1 MGRRGRPAHPQPSQ
15 GDTEIA
21 SGLVLVN
28 GHILTLDPRRPVVD
42 ALAVADGRI
51 AAVGSRRQVERARDR
66 RARVIDLRGA
76 TVIPGLV
83 DAHAHLDREGLKTLY
98 PSLARCRSIAD
109 IQRLVRA
116 RAARQKPGSWI
127 VTMPVGAPPFYQG
140 VPECL
145 AEGRW
150 PTRADLDAAAPD
162 HPVYIRGIWG
172 YWNRPPVYSVANSR
186 ALELAGITG
195 ATAPPRGVEIL
206 KEEDGRPT
214 GVFVEHNLIQVI
226 ELTLMRAAPR
236 FTAED
241 RRRALAASQRSYAA
255 RGVTAVYEGHGIAPE
270 VLAAYR
276 ESHARGEIRL
286 RCALAVSPTWSASE
300 ADRAIPALAA
310 WAGGRGLGD
319 DRLRVGGICL
329 HHGGDPEVAR
339 ILHEAQ
345 PYTAWAGFVESAN
358 DPAAYAEQA
367 ELAARHGLRV
377 NTLVTRCLPEVLDV
391 WEAIATRHPIRALR
405 WVLVHLNAATPA
417 QLARIRRLG
426 VGATTN
432 PISYLYR
439 SAGEEAARL
448 GGDADQLLPHRSLTR
463 HRVPY
468 GIATDNKPAD
478 PWAAFA
484 AVVARRDMRTGAVVG
499 ERERLTRQQALVA
512 LTQGG
517 AWITFAER
525 ERGRLAL
532 GWAADLAVL
541 EHDPLTAPLE
551 TLVGQ
556 TARLT
561 VVGGEIVHR
570 A

>member
-1 MGRRGRPAHPQPSQ
+1 VGRRGRPAHPQPSQ

-276 ESHARGEIRL
+276 ESHAAARSDCGAPSRSARRGAPPRPTARSPRSRRGRAGAGSATTGCGSAASACTTAETR
-286 RCALAVSPTWSASE
+286 RSPASCTRPSPTPRGPASWRAPTIPPPMRSRPSWPRATASA
-300 ADRAIPALAA
+300 
-310 WAGGRGLGD
+310 
-319 DRLRVGGICL
+319 
-329 HHGGDPEVAR
+329 
-339 ILHEAQ
+339 
-345 PYTAWAGFVESAN
+345 
-358 DPAAYAEQA
+358 
-367 ELAARHGLRV
+367 
-377 NTLVTRCLPEVLDV
+377 
-391 WEAIATRHPIRALR
+391 
-405 WVLVHLNAATPA
+405 
-417 QLARIRRLG
+417 
-426 VGATTN
+426 
-432 PISYLYR
+432 
-439 SAGEEAARL
+439 
-448 GGDADQLLPHRSLTR
+448 
-463 HRVPY
+463 
-468 GIATDNKPAD
+468 
-478 PWAAFA
+478 
-484 AVVARRDMRTGAVVG
+484 
-499 ERERLTRQQALVA
+499 
-512 LTQGG
+512 
-517 AWITFAER
+517 
-525 ERGRLAL
+525 
-532 GWAADLAVL
+532 
-541 EHDPLTAPLE
+541 
-551 TLVGQ
+551 
-556 TARLT
+556 
-561 VVGGEIVHR
+561 
-570 A
+570 